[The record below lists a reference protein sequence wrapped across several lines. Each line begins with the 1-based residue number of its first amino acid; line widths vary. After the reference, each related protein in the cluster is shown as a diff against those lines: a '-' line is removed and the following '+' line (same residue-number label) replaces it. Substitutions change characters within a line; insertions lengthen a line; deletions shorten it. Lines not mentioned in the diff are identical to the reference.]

1 MRHSVNTKVL
11 QDILNYLAN
20 RPYSEVATII
30 KALQDDATII
40 DAASQPEAEIT
51 DIATKMA

>member
-40 DAASQPEAEIT
+40 DAASQTEAEVT

>member
-40 DAASQPEAEIT
+40 DTASQPEAEVT

>member
-20 RPYSEVATII
+20 RPYSEVDTII

-40 DAASQPEAEIT
+40 DTASQTEAEVT

>member
-20 RPYSEVATII
+20 RPYSEVSVII

-40 DAASQPEAEIT
+40 DTASQAEAEVT

>member
-20 RPYSEVATII
+20 RPYAEVSAII
-30 KALQDDATII
+30 TALQADATVIE
-40 DAASQPEAEIT
+40 AAAEAEVT
-51 DIATKMA
+51 DITAHKTA

>member
-40 DAASQPEAEIT
+40 DTASQTEAEVT

>member
-30 KALQDDATII
+30 KALQDDAAVI
-40 DAASQPEAEIT
+40 DTASEKEAEVT
-51 DIATKMA
+51 DITTKTA

>member
-40 DAASQPEAEIT
+40 DTASQTEAEVT
-51 DIATKMA
+51 DITTKMA

>member
-20 RPYSEVATII
+20 RPYAEVSAII
-30 KALQDDATII
+30 TALQT
-40 DAASQPEAEIT
+40 DAAIIEDTTKEAEVT
-51 DIATKMA
+51 DITAHKTA